1 MSEPMFPSNGT
12 APAAAA
18 QSAVE
23 PAKAGKRKVLLAVGG
38 VVAALV
44 VGGGAF
50 VMLTS
55 GGGDE
60 PVAAPA
66 KGKPAASASP
76 SASPSASASAKPATT
91 IKTVTVAARDPF
103 AVLFPPT
110 PTATTTTTNTTTQNP
125 GTSTPVTPVSA
136 KITLGVSGISVGKQ
150 TATIT
155 VDGVK
160 YATSVGKVFAK
171 TFVMYSVFNSSCV
184 GLLYGDQ
191 NVAVCTANP
200 VAVST

>member
-1 MSEPMFPSNGT
+1 MFPSNGT

-18 QSAVE
+18 QPAAE
-23 PAKAGKRKVLLAVGG
+23 PAKAGSRKLLLAVGG

-44 VGGGAF
+44 VGAGAF
-50 VMLTS
+50 VVLTS

-60 PVAAPA
+60 PVAAPT
-66 KGKPAASASP
+66 KGKPAASATPSVTPSP
-76 SASPSASASAKPATT
+76 SASAKPATK

-110 PTATTTTTNTTTQNP
+110 PTATAATTTTTTNQ
-125 GTSTPVTPVSA
+125 TSTPVTPVSA
-136 KITLGVSGISVGKQ
+136 KITLGVSGISVAKQ

-191 NVAVCTANP
+191 NVAVCSANP

>member
-1 MSEPMFPSNGT
+1 MFPSNGT

-18 QSAVE
+18 QPAAE
-23 PAKAGKRKVLLAVGG
+23 PAKAGNRKLLLAVGG

-44 VGGGAF
+44 VGAGAF

-66 KGKPAASASP
+66 KGKPAASATP
-76 SASPSASASAKPATT
+76 SATPSPSASAKPATK

-110 PTATTTTTNTTTQNP
+110 PAPAATTTTTNTTQNQ
-125 GTSTPVTPVSA
+125 TSTPVTPVSA
-136 KITLGVSGISVGKQ
+136 KITLGVSAISVGKQ

-191 NVAVCTANP
+191 NVAVCSANP

>member
-1 MSEPMFPSNGT
+1 MFPSNGT

-18 QSAVE
+18 
-23 PAKAGKRKVLLAVGG
+23 PAAEAPATSGNRKLLLAGG
-38 VVAALV
+38 GLLAALV
-44 VGGGAF
+44 VGAGAF

-55 GGGDE
+55 GGGDD
-60 PVAAPA
+60 PVAAPT
-66 KGKPAASASP
+66 KGKPAVTASP
-76 SASPSASASAKPATT
+76 SASPAPTTKSKPTTT

-110 PTATTTTTNTTTQNP
+110 PTPTPAATTSTAQNP
-125 GTSTPVTPVSA
+125 PAVVTPA
-136 KITLGVSGISVGKQ
+136 PATPKITLGVSAINLGKQ

-191 NVAVCTANP
+191 NVAVCSANP

>member
-1 MSEPMFPSNGT
+1 MFPPNGT
-12 APAAAA
+12 GPAAA
-18 QSAVE
+18 S
-23 PAKAGKRKVLLAVGG
+23 PAAEEQAKTGNRKLLLAAGG

-44 VGGGAF
+44 VGAGAF
-50 VMLTS
+50 FLLS
-55 GGGDE
+55 GGGGDQ
-60 PVAAPA
+60 PAAAPA
-66 KGKPAASASP
+66 KGNPAAA
-76 SASPSASASAKPATT
+76 ASPSASASPSAKAKPATT

-110 PTATTTTTNTTTQNP
+110 PSPAATTTTTNTTGNAP
-125 GTSTPVTPVSA
+125 SGTTPAPVSA
-136 KITLGVSGISVGKQ
+136 KLTLGVSAINVGKQ

-171 TFVMYSVFNSSCV
+171 TFVMYSVFNTSCV

-191 NVAVCTANP
+191 NVAVCSTTP
-200 VAVST
+200 VSVST

>member
-1 MSEPMFPSNGT
+1 MFPSNGT

-18 QSAVE
+18 
-23 PAKAGKRKVLLAVGG
+23 PAAEAPATSGNRKVLLVGG
-38 VVAALV
+38 GLIAALV
-44 VGGGAF
+44 VGAGAF

-55 GGGDE
+55 GGGDD
-60 PVAAPA
+60 PLAAST
-66 KGKPAASASP
+66 KGKPAVTASP
-76 SASPSASASAKPATT
+76 SASPAATTKAKPTTT

-110 PTATTTTTNTTTQNP
+110 PTPAPAATSPAAQNP
-125 GTSTPVTPVSA
+125 PSVPTPAPATP
-136 KITLGVSGISVGKQ
+136 KITLGVSGINLGKQ

-191 NVAVCTANP
+191 NVAVCSANP

>member
-1 MSEPMFPSNGT
+1 MFPSNGT

-18 QSAVE
+18 
-23 PAKAGKRKVLLAVGG
+23 PAADAPATSGNRKVLLVGG
-38 VVAALV
+38 GLIAALV
-44 VGGGAF
+44 VGAGAF

-55 GGGDE
+55 GGGDD
-60 PVAAPA
+60 PLAAPI
-66 KGKPAASASP
+66 KGKPAVAASP
-76 SASPSASASAKPATT
+76 SASPAATTKAKPTTT

-110 PTATTTTTNTTTQNP
+110 PTPVPAATSPAAQNP
-125 GTSTPVTPVSA
+125 PSVPTPAPATP
-136 KITLGVSGISVGKQ
+136 KITLGVSAINLGKQ

-160 YATSVGKVFAK
+160 YVTSVGKVFAK

-191 NVAVCTANP
+191 NVAVCSASP

>member
-1 MSEPMFPSNGT
+1 MSEPMFPSSGT
-12 APAAAA
+12 APAAPA
-18 QSAVE
+18 QSATE
-23 PAKAGKRKVLLAVGG
+23 PAKASKRTLLLAVGG
-38 VVAALV
+38 TVAAVALGAV
-44 VGGGAF
+44 AF
-50 VMLTS
+50 VLLTS

-60 PVAAPA
+60 PTAAPA

-76 SASPSASASAKPATT
+76 SAKPSPSATKPATT

-103 AVLFPPT
+103 AILFPPT
-110 PTATTTTTNTTTQNP
+110 PSAASTTTTTTQNP
-125 GTSTPVTPVSA
+125 TSTTPVTPVTP
-136 KITLGVSGISVGKQ
+136 KITLGVSGINVAKQ

-160 YATSVGKVFAK
+160 YATSVGKVFHK

-191 NVAVCTANP
+191 NVAVCSANP

>member
-1 MSEPMFPSNGT
+1 MFPSTGTDPATPATSATESAKPGKRTLLLAIGGT
-12 APAAAA
+12 AAAVALG
-18 QSAVE
+18 AV
-23 PAKAGKRKVLLAVGG
+23 
-38 VVAALV
+38 
-44 VGGGAF
+44 AF
-50 VMLTS
+50 VFLTS
-55 GGGDE
+55 GGGED

-66 KGKPAASASP
+66 KGTPAASASP
-76 SASPSASASAKPATT
+76 AAKPSPAATKPSTT

-103 AVLFPPT
+103 AMLFPPT
-110 PTATTTTTNTTTQNP
+110 PTAAPTSNTTNTTTQNQT
-125 GTSTPVTPVSA
+125 GTTPVTPVSA
-136 KITLGVSGISVGKQ
+136 KLTLAVSGINLAKQ

-160 YATSVGKVFAK
+160 YATSVGKVFDK